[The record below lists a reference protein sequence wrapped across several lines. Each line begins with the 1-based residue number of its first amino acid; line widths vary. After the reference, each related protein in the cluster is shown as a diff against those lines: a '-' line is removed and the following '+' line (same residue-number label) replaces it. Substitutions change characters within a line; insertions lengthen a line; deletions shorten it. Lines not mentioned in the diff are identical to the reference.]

1 VRRGIRA
8 YLVVVD
14 MLLSIDGF
22 GSLDVLLGSDVLL
35 DNLGCDLGADLGGV
49 LLVSSLILVEEWPRA
64 EDTHL

>member
-1 VRRGIRA
+1 
-8 YLVVVD
+8 VVVD